1 MRQHRSRAWR
11 RRNATR
17 ATAAMVGG
25 IGLTILGLATGEV
38 RAQSPTN
45 TSSIASAASGT
56 RVLQVGTFHG
66 IKGQFKTIQA
76 AVNAAHSGDW
86 ILIAPGDYHE
96 KGGVKV
102 TTPGL
107 HLRGLDRNN
116 VIVDGTKAGAGSCSS
131 DPSQQ
136 IVDDRNGIEIFKVDG
151 VSVENLTVCNFLGI
165 VDGPNGNQIWWNGG
179 DGSGQIGL
187 GSYHGAY
194 LTATSTFYQP
204 AAASLAQYGIFSSNA
219 RGPGLIEYSYAGN
232 MSDSAFY
239 VGACPDCNAVLRFV
253 HAQNSAQGFSGS
265 NAGGHLV
272 LEESE
277 WDQNQAGIVPS
288 ALASFDLP
296 SVQNGACPSDPDAS
310 CTLIQFNFVHDN
322 NNPNTPA
329 AGLAATVAVGTGVDL
344 SGGRNNTVQYNLVTN
359 NGSWGIL
366 LNDYADYTPPPNP
379 PGYCRGGVQNYTPP
393 ADINTLYVPLPIPCY
408 FHSFG
413 NRVVGN
419 LMWGNGSFGNPTNG
433 DLANAAV
440 PFRLDNCFSGNVDLS
455 HGSPTSSPANLQNP
469 SIAGVCG
476 RKWNTDTSSSS
487 DEFLLTAELGCAS
500 LGPSACT
507 GLPPPLYPLQTQV
520 QLLPIPHEPGMP
532 NACQGVPPDSWC
544 PSH

>member
-1 MRQHRSRAWR
+1 
-11 RRNATR
+11 
-17 ATAAMVGG
+17 MVGG
-25 IGLTILGLATGEV
+25 IGLTILGLATGEA
-38 RAQSPTN
+38 RAQSPTS
-45 TSSIASAASGT
+45 TASIASAASGA

-66 IKGQFKTIQA
+66 IAGKFKTIQA
-76 AVNAAHSGDW
+76 AVNAAHPGDW
-86 ILIAPGDYHE
+86 ILIAPGTYHE
-96 KGGVKV
+96 RGAPDAGVRV

-107 HLRGLDRNN
+107 HLRGLDRNS
-116 VIVDGTKAGAGSCSS
+116 VIVDGTDAGSCSS
-131 DPSQQ
+131 DPRWQNSS
-136 IVDDRNGIEIFKVDG
+136 DRNGIEIFKVDG
-151 VSVENLTVCNFLGI
+151 VSVENLTVCNFLG
-165 VDGPNGNQIWWNGG
+165 VVNGSNGNQIWWNGG

-204 AAASLAQYGIFSSNA
+204 GAANLAQYGIFASNA
-219 RGPGLIEYSYAGN
+219 RGPGLIEHSYAGN

-239 VGACPDCNAVLRFV
+239 VGACPDCNAVLSHV

-277 WDQNQAGIVPS
+277 WDHNQAGIVPS

-329 AGLAATVAVGTGVDL
+329 AGLAATVAVGTGIDL

-366 LNDYADYTPPPNP
+366 LNDYADYTPTPNP
-379 PGYCRGGVQNYTPP
+379 PGYCRGGVLNYTPP

-440 PFRLDNCFSGNVDLS
+440 PFRLDNCFSENVDLS
-455 HGSPTSSPANLQNP
+455 QGSPTSSPANLQDP
-469 SIAGVCG
+469 SVAGVCG

-500 LGPSACT
+500 LGPASGACA
-507 GLPPPLYPLQTQV
+507 GLPPPWYPLQTQV

-532 NACQGVPPDSWC
+532 NACQGVPPNSWC